1 MFDDIILEKKYNC
14 PLEKILK
21 RLSMNIWMNYW
32 SIQATSDHP
41 SWWNMCFP
49 SLINNRISISKL
61 SNLNIKVKIN
71 LLKYLKLFY
80 YF

>member
-1 MFDDIILEKKYNC
+1 MFDDIVLEKKYNC

-41 SWWNMCFP
+41 SWCVF
-49 SLINNRISISKL
+49 L
-61 SNLNIKVKIN
+61 V
-71 LLKYLKLFY
+71 
-80 YF
+80 